1 MGFKN
6 FRLNVI
12 IRVLVLAASIAGLI
26 FLILDTQ
33 YYATMVGLG
42 IFIIIWLGAIINY
55 VEKTNRD
62 IAQFLNSIKF
72 DDFSYT
78 FTEKNIG
85 GSFDRLNKEFNSV
98 ISKFR
103 EIRAEKEAQFHY
115 LKTVVQHVGIGLISF
130 RANGEIQL
138 INSAAKKL
146 LNVIPLRSI
155 EDLSKFNEE
164 LARRVEILGN
174 GEKDLIKI
182 QNRNTELQL
191 SIAATVFKLRKE
203 EFKLVSIQNIQT
215 ELEEKEM
222 EAWQNLIRVLTHEIM
237 NSVTPIS
244 SLASTVD
251 DAIVGHITDNPKPLE
266 VNKEDLEDMHMAIQ
280 TIKRRSES
288 LIKFVSDF
296 RNMTRIPFPSKT
308 LFHVKDLMEHIHHL
322 MKPDIQKA
330 DVNFEMEIEPDN
342 MSLNADRDQI
352 EQVIINLL
360 KNAIQAFGEQKE
372 KNLYLR
378 AWMDAL
384 SKIHITVEDNGPGI
398 EKETLERIFIPFF
411 TTKKSGS
418 GIGLSLS
425 KQIMRQHKGSI
436 NVDSIKGERT
446 RFTLRF

>member
-1 MGFKN
+1 MGYNN
-6 FRLNVI
+6 FRLNLLIRI
-12 IRVLVLAASIAGLI
+12 IILAFSIAGLLT
-26 FLILDTQ
+26 LINNTEF
-33 YYATMVGLG
+33 YASMVGIG
-42 IFIIIWLGAIINY
+42 VFIIIWIASIIHY

-78 FTEKNIG
+78 FSQRRKGT
-85 GSFDRLNKEFNSV
+85 SFERLNKEFNEV
-98 ISKFR
+98 IGKFR

-146 LNVIPLRSI
+146 INVIPLKNIS
-155 EDLSKFNEE
+155 DLAKFNEE

-174 GEKDLIKI
+174 GDKDLIQIRKKN
-182 QNRNTELQL
+182 QELQL
-191 SIAATVFKLRKE
+191 SVAATVFKLRKE
-203 EFKLVSIQNIQT
+203 EFKLVSFQNIQT

-251 DAIVGHITDNPKPLE
+251 DAIVGHITENPNPQTVSKD
-266 VNKEDLEDMHMAIQ
+266 DLEDMHLAIQ

-296 RNMTRIPFPSKT
+296 RNMTRIPYPSKS
-308 LFHVKDLMEHIHHL
+308 LFPVKDLLAHVHQL
-322 MKPDIQKA
+322 MKPELESNNVDFKY
-330 DVNFEMEIEPDN
+330 VIEPDN
-342 MSLNADRDQI
+342 ISLNADREQI
-352 EQVIINLL
+352 EQVIINLM
-360 KNAIQAFGEQKE
+360 KNAIQAFGDHNE
-372 KNLYLR
+372 KKICIK
-378 AWMDAL
+378 AWIDAL

-398 EKETLERIFIPFF
+398 EKEALERIFIPFF
-411 TTKKSGS
+411 TTKKTGS

-425 KQIMRQHKGSI
+425 RQIMRLHKGNISAE
-436 NVDSIKGERT
+436 STKGEKT
-446 RFTLRF
+446 SFTLTF